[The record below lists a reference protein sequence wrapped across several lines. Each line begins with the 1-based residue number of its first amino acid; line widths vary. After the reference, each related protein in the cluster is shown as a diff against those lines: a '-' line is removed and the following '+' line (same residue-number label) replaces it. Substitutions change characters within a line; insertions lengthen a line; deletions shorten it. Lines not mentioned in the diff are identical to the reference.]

1 MSRLTAKTLRKAH
14 SMVSNIHKLG
24 GSVPEGL
31 AMLERDYGAWRRR
44 VQRGTQRET
53 LMVVPW
59 SAEVRQS

>member
-1 MSRLTAKTLRKAH
+1 
-14 SMVSNIHKLG
+14 MVSNIHKLG

-53 LMVVPW
+53 LMVVP
-59 SAEVRQS
+59 